1 MKLALALAMLFFSSI
16 QGGVEG
22 LITGDADAPLARVT
36 VGVDGLAAGEHR
48 QVVSDS
54 AGHYL
59 LDELR
64 PGGYSLW
71 AEAKGYGCI
80 IYPKVAVFPGKRIRQ
95 DFHFSNVKQKSHA
108 CPVKG

>member
-1 MKLALALAMLFFSSI
+1 MKLVLAFAMLFFSSV

-22 LITGDADAPLARVT
+22 FITGDANAPLAAVT
-36 VGVDGLAAGEHR
+36 VGVDGLATGEHH
-48 QVVSDS
+48 QVSSDS
-54 AGHYL
+54 VGHYL

-80 IYPKVAVFPGKRIRQ
+80 MYPKVAVFPGKRIRQ
-95 DFHFSNVKQKSHA
+95 DFHFSKVRKSRA
-108 CPVKG
+108 CPVKD